1 MTHEASEMQEL
12 VTRGRRTNLLLA
24 QERSRGLLLRENFRD
39 RVAAIRTKARSRLLA
54 NQGR

>member
-1 MTHEASEMQEL
+1 MHEAFEIQVL

-24 QERSRGLLLRENFRD
+24 QERSKGLLLRENFRD
-39 RVAAIRTKARSRLLA
+39 RVVAIRTKARSGLLA